1 MECCNQDCNQ
11 GRNCPHRGA
20 ISMSEGNRQWT
31 LGVIVGVVATALIA
45 IGAHKINNRTPKE
58 NILPSS
64 VIEAYNMGLT
74 DALRTNPVSP
84 QLEQVCVNLWAGRQP
99 YGAR

>member
-1 MECCNQDCNQ
+1 MNCCNENCQQ
-11 GRNCPHRGA
+11 GRQCSERTIMDENKAHFFKGA
-20 ISMSEGNRQWT
+20 L
-31 LGVIVGVVATALIA
+31 LGVTATALIA
-45 IGAHKINNRTPKE
+45 IGAHKINSQQPKE

-99 YGAR
+99 YGPRN

>member
-1 MECCNQDCNQ
+1 MGCCNKNCQQ
-11 GRNCPHRGA
+11 GRSCPERTIVNENKAHFFRG
-20 ISMSEGNRQWT
+20 T
-31 LGVIVGVVATALIA
+31 LIGVIATALIA
-45 IGAHKINNRTPKE
+45 IGWHKIHSQAPKE
-58 NILPSS
+58 NILSSS

-99 YGAR
+99 YGPRN